1 MQENIV
7 TGIAFAKIHK
17 ENAFGYKYAG
27 NCCKWALL
35 YFHCLSL
42 CIIVSPVGKVAFYVS
57 MQFSLMSAV
66 SCD

>member
-17 ENAFGYKYAG
+17 ENAFGYNYAG

-35 YFHCLSL
+35 YFHCLSP
-42 CIIVSPVGKVAFYVS
+42 CI
-57 MQFSLMSAV
+57 
-66 SCD
+66 